1 MRLGVSAIQL
11 WCGRPGGF
19 IDSHSFLVHVR
30 RSAQLGSDVI
40 EWWGYQKQQ
49 YNWCTHQQVVKRGRR
64 KQWLF
69 PPASYVLLHP
79 LWGRILRSGLVV
91 LVILLRPGRGVF
103 LSWLQIQCQGFCWQG
118 LFCPSWSNQFSS
130 AFVLWFHSAPRPG
143 CSPHITYDLLTLCV
157 SICSYH
163 CGFVAAHLVI
173 SCFGDSQLLQ
183 TIWLYAHDMASISS
197 SQTPGR
203 WL

>member
-1 MRLGVSAIQL
+1 MIEWIYITKGICYIVLTVQQWLYSYLRGRKHLWGWESQHFQL

-30 RSAQLGSDVI
+30 RSAQLGSDVM

-79 LWGRILRSGLVV
+79 LWGRILCSGLVV
-91 LVILLRPGRGVF
+91 LEILLRPGRGVF

-130 AFVLWFHSAPRPG
+130 AFVLWFHSAPRP
-143 CSPHITYDLLTLCV
+143 HITYVHLT
-157 SICSYH
+157 
-163 CGFVAAHLVI
+163 
-173 SCFGDSQLLQ
+173 
-183 TIWLYAHDMASISS
+183 
-197 SQTPGR
+197 
-203 WL
+203 